1 MTNPYPPYNQPPR
14 KLERS
19 RSNRV
24 LGGVCGGVAN
34 YVNMDPTLVRVLTVV
49 ISLFTGVPIIL
60 YLIALFVIPE
70 EDTNG
75 GPRNYPPV
83 QGPQQQQQWNYGPG
97 VDSTQGQAPYQPS
110 YAPGQSPYNNPN
122 PSYGNTAGSAEDPA
136 VWGPEGAPWEA
147 TSDSPSGSS
156 AAPTGQPGAA
166 PEQTSSWESTP
177 ADPDKPTGDDRR

>member
-70 EDTNG
+70 EDTSG
-75 GPRNYPPV
+75 GPRTYPPV
-83 QGPQQQQQWNYGPG
+83 NGPQQQQQWSYGPNAG
-97 VDSTQGQAPYQPS
+97 STEGQAPYQPS
-110 YAPGQSPYNNPN
+110 YAPGQYNPN
-122 PSYGNTAGSAEDPA
+122 APYGNTAGTSEDPA

-147 TSDSPSGSS
+147 GSNPPS
-156 AAPTGQPGAA
+156 AASAGTPGKSDVD
-166 PEQTSSWESTP
+166 PGQTSTWESTP
-177 ADPDKPTGDDRR
+177 ADPNTTPESGDDRR

>member
-24 LGGVCGGVAN
+24 LGGVCGGVAY

-70 EDTNG
+70 EDASG
-75 GPRNYPPV
+75 GPKNYPPV
-83 QGPQQQQQWNYGPG
+83 NGPQQQHQQWTYGPG
-97 VDSTQGQAPYQPS
+97 VGSTEGQAPYQPS
-110 YAPGQSPYNNPN
+110 YAPGQPQYNPN
-122 PSYGNTAGSAEDPA
+122 APYGNTAGSSEDPA

-147 TSDSPSGSS
+147 TSNPPSGAS
-156 AAPTGQPGAA
+156 AAGQGDVDPGQAS
-166 PEQTSSWESTP
+166 TWESTP
-177 ADPDKPTGDDRR
+177 ADPNTTPESGDDRR